1 MTGRRV
7 SRVALVVVAIAA
19 ALVAWR
25 VSVLPPAPPVAALRR
40 VPGEI
45 RVAYHIHTKR
55 SDGTGSPAEVAAAA
69 ASAGLDAV
77 ILTDHGDGTRATDP
91 PRRIGGVLV
100 IDAAEISTWAG
111 HYVALG
117 AHPSP
122 YPLGGPPEAV
132 VEDVARLGGIGVV
145 AHPGSAKDDL
155 RWRDWHTP
163 FPAIEW
169 LNADSEWRDRPRRLW
184 DALATYPWA
193 PVATITALLDRP
205 VFELREWDRQ
215 TARRPAAGLA
225 AHDAHARIGLRGE
238 GEPYD
243 GAVALRVPGYGSMFR
258 AFSNVVLVDP
268 TGWGT
273 SDARDAGA
281 VLSAMRD
288 GRTYAV
294 VTGRR
299 DGRVVTFTARS
310 GATTATMGGHLV
322 PEGDVSFTAETDAPG
337 DATTTL
343 VCDGRIAASAEGPR
357 LMWTTAE
364 GPGACRLEVGLA
376 GSGAMAPWIVTNPI
390 YARVE
395 RARPVVRRTTEPVVT
410 VPMAG
415 SGEAARWVVEAAPGS
430 TAEARQVTGVAG
442 RFTYGW
448 RLAVTGAAPFA
459 ALRTE
464 TPADLRTFDRLV
476 VRGAADRPM
485 RIWVQLRTPDDG
497 GRRWGSSI
505 YLDETPRQVTLP
517 FAQFLSIDR
526 AAGAAVPLD
535 AVTALLLVADT
546 VHARPGDRGTVTLDE
561 LWLAR

>member
-7 SRVALVVVAIAA
+7 SRVTLVVVAIAA

-25 VSVLPPAPPVAALRR
+25 VTVLPSAPPVAGLRR

-69 ASAGLDAV
+69 AAAGLDAV
-77 ILTDHGDGTRATDP
+77 ILTDHGDGTRATEP
-91 PRRIGGVLV
+91 PQRIGGVLV
-100 IDAAEISTWAG
+100 VDAAEISTWAG

-117 AHPSP
+117 ARPSP
-122 YPLGGPPEAV
+122 YPLGGLPEAV
-132 VEDVARLGGIGVV
+132 VEDVARLGGTGVV

-215 TARRPAAGLA
+215 TARRPVAGLA
-225 AHDAHARIGLRGE
+225 AHDAHARIGLRGV

-243 GAVALRVPGYGSMFR
+243 GAVAMRVPGYESMFR

-268 TGWGT
+268 SGWGT
-273 SDARDAGA
+273 SDARDAA
-281 VLSAMRD
+281 TVLAAMRD

-322 PEGDVSFTAETDAPG
+322 PAGDVSFTAETDAPA

-343 VCDGRIAASAEGPR
+343 VCDGRPAASAKGPR
-357 LMWTTAE
+357 LTWTTAE
-364 GPGACRLEVGLA
+364 VPGACRLEVGLA
-376 GSGAMAPWIVTNPI
+376 GPAMTAPWIVTNPI
-390 YARVE
+390 YAR
-395 RARPVVRRTTEPVVT
+395 ADLAQPVVRRTTEPVVT

-430 TAEARQVTGVAG
+430 VAEARQVIGAPG
-442 RFTYGW
+442 RFTYEW
-448 RLAVTGAAPFA
+448 RLAASGTGPFA

-464 TPADLRTFDRLV
+464 TPSDLRTFDRVV
-476 VRGAADRPM
+476 VRGSADRPM
-485 RIWVQLRTPDDG
+485 RIWVQLRTPHDG
-497 GRRWGSSI
+497 GRRWGASI